1 MDNKL
6 ELSLCLKDKMLFL
19 NGRRILPVGLDVVC
33 ISQLLE
39 LRSRYLRACE
49 EFLLHKEPEICP
61 LSRHAHHSGKHV
73 LVVQIPVHGSER
85 HLELVT
91 RQFTVNINLTC
102 LGCLLR
108 GASFPFWMSLKG

>member
-1 MDNKL
+1 MVGFF
-6 ELSLCLKDKMLFL
+6 LF
-19 NGRRILPVGLDVVC
+19 GLDVVC

-61 LSRHAHHSGKHV
+61 LSRHAHHSKELHFAEHV
-73 LVVQIPVHGSER
+73 LVIQIPVHGSER

-91 RQFTVNINLTC
+91 RQFTV
-102 LGCLLR
+102 
-108 GASFPFWMSLKG
+108 S

>member
-6 ELSLCLKDKMLFL
+6 ELFLYVKDKRLFL

-49 EFLLHKEPEICP
+49 EFLLHREPEICP
-61 LSRHAHHSGKHV
+61 LIGHAHHSGRCT
-73 LVVQIPVHGSER
+73 LQSM
-85 HLELVT
+85 
-91 RQFTVNINLTC
+91 F
-102 LGCLLR
+102 
-108 GASFPFWMSLKG
+108 